1 MFTIFGFYKFKKT
14 KSLKK
19 YKNYLEN
26 KIFNTSIKGTI
37 ILSTEGINGTLS
49 GQKKDISKI
58 EKLNA
63 KWKKSIRFEKTLS
76 LDK

>member
-37 ILSTEGINGTLS
+37 IFQ
-49 GQKKDISKI
+49 QKV
-58 EKLNA
+58 
-63 KWKKSIRFEKTLS
+63 
-76 LDK
+76 